1 LTGSYSAAIVLRWH
15 KRGFLADCI
24 TKYGFDIFI
33 TALVGFPMVVS
44 EGLVDGMDIELVD
57 ELLVSVGIW
66 SCRGHDA
73 FELKSLLWVWRCV
86 EMADGCG

>member
-1 LTGSYSAAIVLRWH
+1 
-15 KRGFLADCI
+15 
-24 TKYGFDIFI
+24 
-33 TALVGFPMVVS
+33 MVVS